1 MLRPKGKSL
10 SILKTNT
17 VTEFYSH
24 LITLAHHSVLTH
36 RKKGSTNSQSAT
48 RKIGYWE
55 LGIGDWGLGI
65 GDWGLGTCTERTRRA
80 SRREAVGAASRR
92 EVLGIFPLP
101 LHLLENRFMG
111 NSDIE

>member
-36 RKKGSTNSQSAT
+36 RNLEVL
-48 RKIGYWE
+48 KIGHGAN
-55 LGIGDWGLGI
+55 GIGSRKQDLRKNSLQLLFLG
-65 GDWGLGTCTERTRRA
+65 
-80 SRREAVGAASRR
+80 
-92 EVLGIFPLP
+92 VLGVLGGSFF
-101 LHLLENRFMG
+101 HDFA
-111 NSDIE
+111 

>member
-36 RKKGSTNSQSAT
+36 RKKGSTKNQRSPDAFSEDVLKVLSSVAIFNNLIFLTYTFVNQSLLGDETALLFKGSQ
-48 RKIGYWE
+48 R
-55 LGIGDWGLGI
+55 
-65 GDWGLGTCTERTRRA
+65 
-80 SRREAVGAASRR
+80 
-92 EVLGIFPLP
+92 
-101 LHLLENRFMG
+101 
-111 NSDIE
+111 